1 MHHIASCLKKSWV
14 YFNRMSDL
22 MIIFRHCV
30 QESWGAELHKDL
42 KVTKEIREKE
52 IDILWWDFLTWL
64 QNPIGCG
71 RKHKENHHKECH
83 HFYLQIRILIW
94 SGSPLWSS
102 YSQGSQPR
110 HWLLLGVLW
119 QRKTR
124 QDKPWGVDQEGGV
137 SQSWNIFLF
146 NLTFP
151 LRVAQ
156 TPMSVVSP
164 PTCVLV
170 GHINKLWNV

>member
-1 MHHIASCLKKSWV
+1 MWSCELQNYFTVNVNTSASYHLPNLVVSTRWGSLTFFLQMHHCIMSKKFLSLPQPL
-14 YFNRMSDL
+14 SDP

-64 QNPIGCG
+64 QNPIDWGTNLW
-71 RKHKENHHKECH
+71 EDHHKECH
-83 HFYLQIRILIW
+83 HSSLQLRIQIW

-124 QDKPWGVDQEGGV
+124 QDKPWGVDQKGGV
-137 SQSWNIFLF
+137 SQSW
-146 NLTFP
+146 
-151 LRVAQ
+151 
-156 TPMSVVSP
+156 
-164 PTCVLV
+164 
-170 GHINKLWNV
+170 

>member
-1 MHHIASCLKKSWV
+1 MRIS
-14 YFNRMSDL
+14 YN
-22 MIIFRHCV
+22 IFRHCV

-42 KVTKEIREKE
+42 KVRKCWKGRLAFSCQ
-52 IDILWWDFLTWL
+52 ILLHGF
-64 QNPIGCG
+64 
-71 RKHKENHHKECH
+71 
-83 HFYLQIRILIW
+83 RILLVGEHIFRRRITDWHQSSLQLRIQYVW

-102 YSQGSQPR
+102 YSQGSQPGY
-110 HWLLLGVLW
+110 WLLLGVLW

>member
-1 MHHIASCLKKSWV
+1 MRVSYNNFQTLRPGVLGSWATQGSEGKEMLQRRLAFSCQILLHGFRKLLV
-14 YFNRMSDL
+14 GEQ
-22 MIIFRHCV
+22 IFKRRITDCH
-30 QESWGAELHKDL
+30 QSSLQ
-42 KVTKEIREKE
+42 
-52 IDILWWDFLTWL
+52 LWI
-64 QNPIGCG
+64 PIWTGP
-71 RKHKENHHKECH
+71 
-83 HFYLQIRILIW
+83 
-94 SGSPLWSS
+94 PLWSS
-102 YSQGSQPR
+102 NSQGSQPR

-137 SQSWNIFLF
+137 AQSWQSWNIFLF

-151 LRVAQ
+151 PRVAQ